1 MTLLV
6 ATWCGPCIAEL
17 PNVKKAYAAYHDK
30 GFEIIGVSLDQ
41 EKDKQKLIAFTKE
54 NAMPWPRHFDGKYWK
69 NEFAVQH
76 AINSI
81 PAMFLLDQDGK
92 IVSTNARGPKLEE
105 EVKRLL
111 KL

>member
-1 MTLLV
+1 M
-6 ATWCGPCIAEL
+6 AAA
-17 PNVKKAYAAYHDK
+17 KKILTD
-30 GFEIIGVSLDQ
+30 
-41 EKDKQKLIAFTKE
+41 FTAKE
-54 NAMPWPRHFDGKYWK
+54 AMPWPQYFDGKYWK
-69 NEFAVQH
+69 NEISTQH

-92 IVSTNARGPKLEE
+92 VVSTEARGPKLEA